1 MQVVALVSQK
11 GGAGK
16 TTLAAGLAVSGE
28 RAGLSTVLVDLD
40 PQASAAKWGDLRN
53 AETPVVTTAPATRI
67 ARVLDASRAAGAAL
81 AILDTAPHSA
91 EAALAAARA
100 SELVLIPC
108 RASTADLHAIAA
120 SVDLVRI
127 AGARAAAVLNA
138 APVQGPLADEA
149 LTALAGYDLAAAP
162 VVMHQRIAHVYAFT
176 VGLTAAELEP
186 AGKASAELDAL
197 YRFVMHTLTGDTP

>member
-1 MQVVALVSQK
+1 MKVIALVSQK

-40 PQASAAKWGDLRN
+40 PQASTAKWGDLRA

-67 ARVLDASRAAGAAL
+67 APVLDAARAAGAAL

-91 EAALAAARA
+91 DAALAAARA
-100 SELVLIPC
+100 AGLVLIPC

-127 AGARAAAVLNA
+127 ASAHAVAVLNA

-149 LTALAGYDLAAAP
+149 LAALAGYDLAAAP
-162 VVMHQRIAHVYAFT
+162 VVMRQRIAHVHAFT
-176 VGLTAAELEP
+176 VGLTATEFEP
-186 AGKASAELDAL
+186 AGKAAGELNAL
-197 YRFVMHTLTGDTP
+197 YRFVMHTLTGEAP

>member
-1 MQVVALVSQK
+1 MARRDRVIH
-11 GGAGK
+11 K
-16 TTLAAGLAVSGE
+16 TP
-28 RAGLSTVLVDLD
+28 R
-40 PQASAAKWGDLRN
+40 P
-53 AETPVVTTAPATRI
+53 PVVTTAPATRI
-67 ARVLDASRAAGAAL
+67 ARVLDASRAAGVAL

-100 SELVLIPC
+100 SGLVLIPC

-149 LTALAGYDLAAAP
+149 LAALAGYDLAAAP
-162 VVMHQRIAHVYAFT
+162 VVMHQRI
-176 VGLTAAELEP
+176 
-186 AGKASAELDAL
+186 
-197 YRFVMHTLTGDTP
+197 TG

>member
-1 MQVVALVSQK
+1 M
-11 GGAGK
+11 
-16 TTLAAGLAVSGE
+16 
-28 RAGLSTVLVDLD
+28 LVDLD
-40 PQASAAKWGDLRN
+40 PQASAAKWGDLRD

-81 AILDTAPHSA
+81 AILDTAPHST

-100 SELVLIPC
+100 SGLVLIPC

-127 AGARAAAVLNA
+127 AGARAVAVLNA

-149 LTALAGYDLAAAP
+149 LAALAGYDLAAAP